1 MWEPARLWAWG
12 PCAPGDLVRLCQ
24 ALSFDFLQVNSY
36 APTVGKEAQGE
47 YTRIVDLMCQ
57 KLRAVQYNGSYFDRG
72 ARAGLRLCT
81 PEGWFCCQVRR
92 GPWIWGH
99 PGDAEP
105 ASCGFFSGSPLGL
118 GLTGGS
124 AQPLD
129 LQSLAFEPLPPHQM
143 VGVRCPSA
151 PSGWFGRP
159 SDGFPGVL
167 LMWSGVHSCTR
178 SGVFPWEE
186 GTGQ

>member
-1 MWEPARLWAWG
+1 MWEPVRLWAWG

-129 LQSLAFEPLPPHQM
+129 L
-143 VGVRCPSA
+143 
-151 PSGWFGRP
+151 
-159 SDGFPGVL
+159 
-167 LMWSGVHSCTR
+167 
-178 SGVFPWEE
+178 
-186 GTGQ
+186 